1 MYKTIN
7 LYHRLKPHYLNIL
20 QSQNLNHPDLLGR
33 VMDVLETQS
42 FVCELIYK
50 DVIAL
55 NFLLGGNN
63 AFEYFKDI

>member
-1 MYKTIN
+1 
-7 LYHRLKPHYLNIL
+7 
-20 QSQNLNHPDLLGR
+20 LLGR
-33 VMDVLETQS
+33 VVDVLETQS

-55 NFLLGGNN
+55 NFLLGGTN